1 MDLSPKKC
9 YNIVVKK
16 NKNNEVMYPMKIIPQ
31 ITVFDY
37 SEIEVLGDLER
48 IKLLIENVPDEK
60 IIKKLKEIRG
70 KGRNNYPVIPVW
82 NSILI
87 MPLLECSTIEQLR
100 RELSRNRDLRKICGF
115 NDYDHV
121 FGKNKLVPP
130 PKAYTN
136 MFKNLKKIEPL
147 LKECF
152 NELRNFMYENL
163 KDFGKNVGED
173 GKIFESKAKRPNKN
187 GDEQDARCDMD
198 ADFTIKQNY
207 YKDPKTGECKVKK
220 KTYFGYRYHLLA
232 DVDYELPIEYTV
244 TKASVSEKKELIKHI
259 NMLDIKMK
267 DKIEILTADK
277 GYDDIKVINFLND
290 NNIKAVIDIRNL
302 WKDGETTKQYKNTN
316 IVYTFQGEVGKIND
330 KGEFE
335 KLKYLGYDKIKNTL
349 RYRDGTKVYSID
361 ISYDERIFTPIARD
375 SKKWKRLYNRR
386 TALERIN
393 GRIDRDFNLENNKV
407 RGLKKATVMI
417 DIMMIGMMDLAKGHI
432 INKQEEK
439 IRKLK
444 ST

>member
-1 MDLSPKKC
+1 
-9 YNIVVKK
+9 
-16 NKNNEVMYPMKIIPQ
+16 
-31 ITVFDY
+31 
-37 SEIEVLGDLER
+37 
-48 IKLLIENVPDEK
+48 
-60 IIKKLKEIRG
+60 
-70 KGRNNYPVIPVW
+70 
-82 NSILI
+82 

-115 NDYDHV
+115 NDYDYY

-152 NELRNFMYENL
+152 HELRNFMYENL

-173 GKIFESKAKRPNKN
+173 GKIFKSKAKRSNPH
-187 GDEQDARCDMD
+187 GDEEDARCDMD
-198 ADFTIKQNY
+198 ADFMIKENY
-207 YKDPKTGECKVKK
+207 YKDPKTGESKVKK
-220 KTYFGYRYHLLA
+220 TTYFGYRYHLLA
-232 DVDYELPIEYTV
+232 DVNYELPIEYTV

-259 NMLDIKMK
+259 DMLNEKWK
-267 DKIEILTADK
+267 DKIDTLTADK
-277 GYDDIKVINFLND
+277 GYDDIKIIQFLNE

-302 WKDGETTKQYKNTN
+302 WKDGETTKQYKKTD
-316 IVYTFQGEVGKIND
+316 IVYTYRGEVGKIND
-330 KGEFE
+330 KGKYE
-335 KLKYLGYDKIKNTL
+335 KLKYLGYDKIKDTL
-349 RYRDGTKVYSID
+349 RYSDGVKVYSIE
-361 ISYDERIFTPIARD
+361 ISYDRRVFTKIARD
-375 SKKWKRLYNRR
+375 SKKWKRYYNKR

-417 DIMMIGMMDLAKGHI
+417 DLMMIGMLAMAKGHI

>member
-1 MDLSPKKC
+1 
-9 YNIVVKK
+9 
-16 NKNNEVMYPMKIIPQ
+16 MKIIPQ
-31 ITVFDY
+31 ISIFDY
-37 SEIEVLGDLER
+37 SEIEILGDLER
-48 IKLLIENVPDEK
+48 CKLLIENVPDKK
-60 IIKKLKEIRG
+60 IIDKLLEIRG

-100 RELSRNRDLRKICGF
+100 RELSRNRDLRKLCGF
-115 NDYDHV
+115 DDYDYY

-152 NELRNFMYENL
+152 YELREFMYNNL
-163 KDFGKNVGED
+163 KDFGKDVGED
-173 GKIFESKAKRPNKN
+173 GKIFESKAKRPNNK
-187 GDEQDARCDMD
+187 GDENDARCDMD
-198 ADFTIKQNY
+198 ADFTIKENY
-207 YKDPKTGECKVKK
+207 YKDPKTGESKVKK
-220 KTYFGYRYHLLA
+220 KKYFGYRYHLLA
-232 DVDYELPIEYTV
+232 DVNYELPIEYTV

-259 NMLDIKMK
+259 NMLDKDSI
-267 DKIEILTADK
+267 DKIETLTADK
-277 GYDDIKVINFLND
+277 GYDDVKIINFLSEND
-290 NNIKAVIDIRNL
+290 IKSVIDIRNL
-302 WKDGETTKQYKNTN
+302 WKDGEETKQYKNTN
-316 IVYTFQGEVGKIND
+316 IVYTYRGEVGKIND

-335 KLKYLGYDKIKNTL
+335 KLKYIGYDKIKNTL
-349 RYRDGTKVYSID
+349 RYSDGVKVYSIE
-361 ISYDERIFTPIARD
+361 ISYDKRIFTMIARD
-375 SKKWKRLYNRR
+375 SKKWKRYYNRR

-393 GRIDRDFNLENNKV
+393 GRFDRDFNLENNKV

-417 DIMMIGMMDLAKGHI
+417 DLMMIGMMAMAKGHI
-432 INKQEEK
+432 INKEEEK